1 MHPLARAWSGWKW
14 FVRRLGNLQARVLL
28 TLTYVVFFPVIAVPY
43 KLLADPLR
51 TRRRQAAFSDASGV
65 DRVSPEAAR
74 RQ

>member
-1 MHPLARAWSGWKW
+1 MWKRLL
-14 FVRRLGNLQARVLL
+14 RRLGAVQAWALL
-28 TLTYVVFFPVIAVPY
+28 TLTYAVFFPVIAIPH

-51 TRRRQAAFSDASGV
+51 IRSRSASFVDTSDV

>member
-1 MHPLARAWSGWKW
+1 MWKRLLRRVGAVQAW
-14 FVRRLGNLQARVLL
+14 VLL
-28 TLTYVVFFPVIAVPY
+28 TLTYAVFFPVIAVPH

-51 TRRRQAAFSDASGV
+51 IRRRSASFVDASGV

>member
-1 MHPLARAWSGWKW
+1 MHPLSRAWRGWKW
-14 FVRRLGNLQARVLL
+14 FVRRLGNLQAWVLL
-28 TLTYVVFFPVIAVPY
+28 TLTYVVFFPVIAVPH

-51 TRRRQAAFSDASGV
+51 IRSRQAAFSDASDV

>member
-1 MHPLARAWSGWKW
+1 MHPLSRAWRGWKW
-14 FVRRLGNLQARVLL
+14 FGLGEEVEGFRALL
-28 TLTYVVFFPVIAVPY
+28 TLTYAVFFPVIAVPH

-51 TRRRQAAFSDASGV
+51 TRNRQAAFADSSGV